1 MLVKTVSFNDFLEEF
16 IRYGRADSFSYKAKK
31 ALYNYLNELSD
42 DIGEPIELDVIG
54 LCGEFTEYDS
64 IEEFNH
70 DYSYTIDEINSIDEI
85 EYYTT
90 VIRIDDERFII
101 QDF

>member
-1 MLVKTVSFNDFLEEF
+1 MLVKTINFNEF
-16 IRYGRADSFSYKAKK
+16 VNEFYKFNRENQFSYEAKK
-31 ALYNYLNELSD
+31 ALFNYLNDLSD
-42 DIGEPIELDVIG
+42 DIGEPIELDIIG
-54 LCGEFTEYDS
+54 ICSEFTEYQS

-70 DYSYTIDEINSIDEI
+70 DYGYTIDEINSIDEI

-90 VIRIDDERFII
+90 VIRIDEDKFII